1 MDDSCNYN
9 LDLISVANE
18 ARELIPTL
26 ENTTEV
32 DTSDAEE
39 VDTSDAEDFEELD

>member
-32 DTSDAEE
+32 DTSDAE
-39 VDTSDAEDFEELD
+39 DFEELD